1 MATALQKM
9 RIIAVPLTRPRRTI
23 IPVSSSAS
31 VGSSSSSRSSTSV
44 VKPSRLTYYQ
54 FQITTKKKKTVKASA
69 TEGDAHNA
77 EKERKGWLPEEG
89 LVNYATQKAADIW
102 AGFGKAEGGWR
113 LKTFQF
119 GERLMDRMEFEE
131 FALKSIDPSLGPS
144 IRHLK
149 QRPLVD
155 EKGSGP
161 PTIPLI
167 FPPSIVTP
175 SMALTELKAYTAH
188 RIPRHRRGFWGWM
201 LVAPLTSPFM
211 IIPIIPNLP
220 FFFCVWRSWSHY
232 RAYRSSQYLQ
242 SLIEHDVIAP
252 EASEALDEVYK
263 LRSIAEPTPST
274 STTSHSDSASS
285 SSSSTSEPPPSSN
298 PSAPKSSTTASSQTS
313 SGPEPK
319 HDVLLTRD
327 AVPAILSI
335 FELKPDGSAAADLY
349 RAIEQ
354 ARVRV
359 ASGREEL

>member
-1 MATALQKM
+1 M
-9 RIIAVPLTRPRRTI
+9 RIIAVPLTRPRRTNF
-23 IPVSSSAS
+23 PVSSSTS
-31 VGSSSSSRSSTSV
+31 LGSSSSSQSSTNNA
-44 VKPSRLTYYQ
+44 KPSRLTYYQ
-54 FQITTKKKKTVKASA
+54 FQITAKKKKVKAN
-69 TEGDAHNA
+69 EGDAQNP
-77 EKERKGWLPEEG
+77 EKKEKKGWLPEEG
-89 LVNYATQKAADIW
+89 LVNFATQKAANIW

-119 GERLMDRMEFEE
+119 GERLVDRMEFEE
-131 FALKSIDPSLGPS
+131 LALKSIDPSLGPS

-149 QRPLVD
+149 QRPLAD

-175 SMALTELKAYTAH
+175 SMALSELKAYTAH

-201 LVAPLTSPFM
+201 LVAPFTAPFM

-232 RAYRSSQYLQ
+232 RAYRSSKYLQ

-263 LRSIAEPTPST
+263 LRSIEEPTSST
-274 STTSHSDSASS
+274 SSTPYSDSTPA
-285 SSSSTSEPPPSSN
+285 SSSSTSKSAPSFNPSTSEPHSTSN
-298 PSAPKSSTTASSQTS
+298 PSSQSSPSA
-313 SGPEPK
+313 EPK

-327 AVPAILSI
+327 AVPSILAI
-335 FELKPDGSAAADLY
+335 FELKPDVSAATDLY

-354 ARVRV
+354 ARLRV